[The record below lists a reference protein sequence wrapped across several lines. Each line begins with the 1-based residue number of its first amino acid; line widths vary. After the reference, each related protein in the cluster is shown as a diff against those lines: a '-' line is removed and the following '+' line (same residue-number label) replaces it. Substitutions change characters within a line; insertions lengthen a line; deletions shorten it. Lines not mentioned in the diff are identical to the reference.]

1 MNIIETTKKK
11 LQSKQYDFLK
21 TNPHLNKQII
31 LLGFGGSVAYGTNNA
46 NSDVDIRGVALN
58 SKNDLSN
65 VYNETIFPLKIG
77 DSGNDVSNLN
87 TLLRELSNH
96 YIDIKPLPYGS
107 FYSRDTR
114 AAVLAVQKIFIMDET
129 GLADISLITRI
140 KKEINE
146 RNNFKNRIKPS

>member
-1 MNIIETTKKK
+1 MKNV
-11 LQSKQYDFLK
+11 
-21 TNPHLNKQII
+21 I
-31 LLGFGGSVAYGTNNA
+31 LYRFYAVFFR
-46 NSDVDIRGVALN
+46 ILN

-65 VYNETIFPLKIG
+65 VYNETIFPLKVG

-107 FYSRDTR
+107 FYSRDTH

-129 GLADISLITRI
+129 GLADIGLITRI